1 MMIAI
6 NLLPE
11 ELKVKPKTE
20 GSAFKFSLQEKYFV
34 YLLPILICVLIFVHI
49 VLILFSA
56 VKGVQLTV
64 LSNKWSSLG
73 PQRKELDV
81 FMQEHA
87 AFSQD
92 AIILQQ
98 LSNQRINWAEKL
110 NKLSLNIPSG
120 VWLTDL
126 SITPKDLI
134 LKGSVIALQK
144 EEMSLIHKFL
154 SSLQNDQ
161 GFIGDFYN
169 LELVSVQ
176 NRSVG
181 GYEVSDFTL
190 AGAIKKR

>member
-98 LSNQRINWAEKL
+98 LSNQRINWAEKF
-110 NKLSLNIPSG
+110 NKLSSNLPSG
-120 VWLTDL
+120 VWFTDL
-126 SITPKDLI
+126 SVTQKDFI

-161 GFIGDFYN
+161 DFIDDFYN

>member
-1 MMIAI
+1 MITI

-11 ELKVKPKTE
+11 ELKVKPKAE
-20 GSAFKFSLQEKYFV
+20 GSVFKLSLLDKYFI
-34 YLLPILICVLIFVHI
+34 YLLPAVICLLIFAHI
-49 VLILFSA
+49 ALILFSA
-56 VKGVQLTV
+56 AKGVKLTA
-64 LSNKWSSLG
+64 LSNKWSSLSS
-73 PQRKELDV
+73 QRKELDA

-92 AIILQQ
+92 AITLQQ

-110 NKLSLNIPSG
+110 SKLSVNLPSG
-120 VWLTDL
+120 VWFTDL
-126 SITPKDLI
+126 SITTKDFI

-161 GFIGDFYN
+161 GFIADFYN

-190 AGAIKKR
+190 AGTIKKR

>member
-34 YLLPILICVLIFVHI
+34 YLLPVVICVLIFVHI

-56 VKGVQLTV
+56 VKGAQLTV
-64 LSNKWSSLG
+64 LSNKWSNLG

-110 NKLSLNIPSG
+110 NKLSSNLPSG
-120 VWLTDL
+120 VWFTDL
-126 SITPKDLI
+126 SVTQKDFI

-161 GFIGDFYN
+161 DFIDDFYN